1 VGNFRSVAKF
11 VRGILRRS
19 ARQSASRPRQGN
31 NAHLARFAV
40 LGNLFSARH
49 KRTTGDTRKEV
60 LVTTSDPSSKTP
72 LPARPSLQ
80 LLSNLAKQL
89 RKAHVE
95 GDAGAIER
103 FQKHHPRFT
112 SWSAEQIAKT
122 AICLRDS
129 QLVIAREYGFEHW
142 AAMKVHVL
150 SLQGAASS
158 DSAVRTLI
166 KAAAS
171 GDLSSVAKALD
182 EHPDSVN
189 VLGGDNREFQ
199 QFKTTALHK
208 AAEGGHLAV
217 VELLLNRGADP
228 DIRDEGDNATALH
241 FAAELGSLP
250 IVKLLIERGADVNGF
265 GDLHGWDV
273 IGWATLHDHVHQEVA
288 NYLLNNGAQHNI
300 FTAVAMGDIDAIR
313 KLAEVSRDVMDKPM
327 AIWEGRGRP
336 LHLAVRKKRPSA
348 LSVLLDLGADIDGS
362 DMDGL
367 TALDHAALDGD
378 VECVEVLLARHA
390 RINLPAAFALRRRDL
405 TEAIL
410 RENPDVLKPGQRW
423 CALIFDRG
431 ALSGEVIEE
440 LIARGAS
447 VDLRMDSSHFG
458 TKAFTPLHSA
468 AWTGN
473 LEAIRVL
480 VKHGAELQARDGTYK
495 ATPAE
500 WADHAGR
507 KEAAEL
513 LRSLGG

>member
-1 VGNFRSVAKF
+1 MT
-11 VRGILRRS
+11 
-19 ARQSASRPRQGN
+19 QS
-31 NAHLARFAV
+31 
-40 LGNLFSARH
+40 
-49 KRTTGDTRKEV
+49 E
-60 LVTTSDPSSKTP
+60 SSSNSP
-72 LPARPSLQ
+72 LPPRPSLQ
-80 LLSNLAKQL
+80 LLSSLAKQL
-89 RKAHVE
+89 RKAHAD

-103 FQKHHPRFT
+103 FQKHHPRFA
-112 SWSAEQIAKT
+112 SWPVELVART
-122 AICLRDS
+122 AISLRDA

-142 AAMKVHVL
+142 AALKVHVL
-150 SLQGAASS
+150 AMQGAAAS
-158 DSAVRTLI
+158 DSVVRALI
-166 KAAAS
+166 KAAAG
-171 GDLSSVAKALD
+171 GDLPSVTKTLD

-189 VLGGDNREFQ
+189 VLGGDNRELQ

-208 AAEGGHLAV
+208 AAEGGHLGV

-241 FAAELGSLP
+241 FAAERGSLP

-288 NYLLNNGAQHNI
+288 NYLLENGAQHNI
-300 FTAVAMGDIDAIR
+300 FTAVAMGDVDAIR

-327 AIWEGRGRP
+327 AIWEGRRRP
-336 LHLAVRKKRPSA
+336 LHLAVRKKQSSA
-348 LSVLLDLGADIDGS
+348 LSALLDLGADIDGS
-362 DMDGL
+362 DIDGL
-367 TALDHAALDGD
+367 TALDCAALEGD
-378 VECVEVLLARHA
+378 AECVEVLLARHA
-390 RINLPAAFALRRRDL
+390 RINLPAAFILRRRDL
-405 TEAIL
+405 IDPIL

-423 CALIFDRG
+423 AALIDMASG
-431 ALSGEVIEE
+431 ASSGEVIEE

-447 VDLRMDSSHFG
+447 VHLRMDSSHFG

-480 VKHGAELQARDGTYK
+480 VKHGAEPQARDGTYK

-500 WADHAGR
+500 WADYAGR
-507 KEAAEL
+507 TEAAEL